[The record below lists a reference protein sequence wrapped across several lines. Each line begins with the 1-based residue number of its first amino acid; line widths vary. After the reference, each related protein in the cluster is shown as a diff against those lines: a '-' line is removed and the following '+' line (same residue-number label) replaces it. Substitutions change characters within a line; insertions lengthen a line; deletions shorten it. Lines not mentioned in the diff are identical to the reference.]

1 VFGTSASELVIIAVI
16 LVVTV
21 GAVLAGVTTWRRW

>member
-16 LVVTV
+16 LVMLVV
-21 GAVLAGVTTWRRW
+21 GGVAWVGTWRR